1 MLPRN
6 LSDQSVS
13 VSEYEYHASTGYVQV
28 PQTCLVWIQARKTNL
43 MPDHVHHDP
52 TVCIFF
58 RLGHRNV
65 LVVLVD
71 VRLAQRV
78 SRIPESRKFN

>member
-6 LSDQSVS
+6 LSDQPVS
-13 VSEYEYHASTGYVQV
+13 VSEYRDLAYTEYLRV
-28 PQTCLVWIQARKTNL
+28 PQTCLVRIQARKTNL
-43 MPDHVHHDP
+43 MSDHVHHDP

-65 LVVLVD
+65 LVVFVD

-78 SRIPESRKFN
+78 SRIPESRKLD